1 MVIGDF
7 KLPDSVTEIDA
18 AWLTEALRR
27 GGSLRQGSVA
37 TCGVTVIAE
46 GEGFVGELGR
56 LAVTYQDGA
65 GPPSLIAKVPTRNAE
80 AKAFF
85 LIAGLYAIEGSYYR
99 DLAALD
105 PIRTPRCYFNGM
117 NLAAGRFVLLLE
129 DLAPARIGDQVND
142 CALADAELAVDSLA
156 QLYAAHWNKPSLD
169 ALRWLPR
176 LDEDNRAAMLGA
188 MLPFVWPQASERV
201 GGLLGERARA
211 AGSRLATSLARLGGI
226 LAAEPRTL
234 QHGDFRL
241 DNMFFDLSDGSPF
254 ALVDWQGCY
263 RGRGG
268 ADLVYFLIGSL
279 SPEDRRAWEGALIG
293 RYLRGLEERGVTYD
307 VDECRRDMRA
317 AALYQFAVTILLL
330 SGAGEEGLPER
341 GAVLVRQIAERTSA
355 FFDDYDCEDLLAG

>member
-1 MVIGDF
+1 MVNGDF
-7 KLPDSVTEIDA
+7 KLPGSVTEIDA

-27 GGSLRQGSVA
+27 GGTMPQGRVA
-37 TCGVTVIAE
+37 NCGVTVIGE

-56 LAVTYQDGA
+56 LAVSYEGSA
-65 GPPSLIAKVPTRNAE
+65 GPDSLIAKVPTQNPE

-85 LIAGLYAIEGSYYR
+85 LMTGLYAIEGSYYR
-99 DLAALD
+99 DLAGLG

-117 NLAAGRFVLLLE
+117 DLAAGRFVLLLE
-129 DLAPARIGDQVND
+129 DLAPARIGDQVKA

-156 QLYAAHWNKPSLD
+156 GLHAAHWNTPSLD
-169 ALRWLPR
+169 ALGWLPR

-188 MLPFVWPQASERV
+188 LLPFVWPQALERV

-211 AGSRLATSLARLGGI
+211 EGSRLSTSLARLGGI
-226 LAAEPRTL
+226 LAAGPRTL

-241 DNMFFDLSDGSPF
+241 DNMFFGLSDGSPF
-254 ALVDWQGCY
+254 ALVDWQACY

-279 SPEDRRAWEGALIG
+279 PPEDRRTWEDALIG
-293 RYLRGLEERGVTYD
+293 RYLQGLRDRGVKYD

-330 SGAGEEGLPER
+330 SGAGDEGLPER
-341 GAVLVRQIAERTSA
+341 GAVLVRQVAERTSA